1 MPRYVI
7 VGAGAVGA
15 SFAAALSERT
25 EVLVIARGAA
35 LDHLRD
41 HPLKFHASIG
51 SRDVHLP
58 VAAIDEVSLRTD
70 DVLVLAVKTQH
81 VGDVA
86 TALAWLPVHS
96 DSGEV
101 VGSAGELLPI
111 VTTQNGLDAERVL
124 ARWFTHIV
132 ASTVLI
138 SARYTTLG
146 EVRVGGRPHLGS
158 LLLGEPYRSTEAG
171 ATAAT
176 TFAADLRAS
185 NFVVSEVEDIT
196 AIKAT
201 KILHSVKNGLEVLAG
216 DPDTREKV
224 GEAIK
229 NETRAV
235 LAAAG
240 ITPAESGALFIA
252 PDQTHLDAE
261 LGVVAGQQS
270 TWQSFARGAGSHE
283 VDHLNGEIV
292 LLARLHGVEAPLNRR
307 LQVLLGAA
315 SARGGGIELDGL
327 DSLVELTVAGVSP

>member
-1 MPRYVI
+1 
-7 VGAGAVGA
+7 
-15 SFAAALSERT
+15 
-25 EVLVIARGAA
+25 
-35 LDHLRD
+35 
-41 HPLKFHASIG
+41 
-51 SRDVHLP
+51 
-58 VAAIDEVSLRTD
+58 
-70 DVLVLAVKTQH
+70 
-81 VGDVA
+81 
-86 TALAWLPVHS
+86 
-96 DSGEV
+96 
-101 VGSAGELLPI
+101 
-111 VTTQNGLDAERVL
+111 
-124 ARWFTHIV
+124 
-132 ASTVLI
+132 
-138 SARYTTLG
+138 
-146 EVRVGGRPHLGS
+146 
-158 LLLGEPYRSTEAG
+158 
-171 ATAAT
+171 
-176 TFAADLRAS
+176 
-185 NFVVSEVEDIT
+185 
-196 AIKAT
+196 
-201 KILHSVKNGLEVLAG
+201 VLAG